1 MFFPLSKRI
10 LQMINKNKN
19 NEKCWFALYTKPRS
33 EFKAREQLALLE
45 VEHYLPTFTTMK
57 QWSDRKK
64 KITEPLIRGYI
75 FIYANELERLASVEQ
90 PSIVRCI
97 FDGGH
102 PASIPDWQ
110 IDNIKKMLTLDSE
123 IIVYNGIVPG
133 TKVKIK
139 NGPFEG
145 VVGTVTNNEMERS
158 ISISIDLLNRSVIT
172 RVPQGSELELLK
184 EQ

>member
-1 MFFPLSKRI
+1 
-10 LQMINKNKN
+10 
-19 NEKCWFALYTKPRS
+19 
-33 EFKAREQLALLE
+33 
-45 VEHYLPTFTTMK
+45 
-57 QWSDRKK
+57 
-64 KITEPLIRGYI
+64 
-75 FIYANELERLASVEQ
+75 
-90 PSIVRCI
+90 
-97 FDGGH
+97 
-102 PASIPDWQ
+102 
-110 IDNIKKMLTLDSE
+110 MLTLDSE

-184 EQ
+184 ES

>member
-1 MFFPLSKRI
+1 
-10 LQMINKNKN
+10 MIKNKN
-19 NEKCWFALYTKPRS
+19 IEKNWFALYTKPRS
-33 EFKAREQLALLE
+33 EFKASQQLSGIV
-45 VEHYLPTFTTMK
+45 VEHYLPTITRLK

-64 KITEPLIRGYI
+64 KVTEPLIRGYI
-75 FIYANELERLASVEQ
+75 FIYANENQRLASVEQ
-90 PSIVRCI
+90 PSIARCI
-97 FDGGH
+97 FEGGH
-102 PASIPDWQ
+102 PASIPAWQ
-110 IDNIKKMLTLDSE
+110 IDNIKKMLALDSE
-123 IIVYNGIVPG
+123 IIIYNGIVAG

-184 EQ
+184 ES

>member
-1 MFFPLSKRI
+1 
-10 LQMINKNKN
+10 MIKKNDSQKS
-19 NEKCWFALYTKPRS
+19 WFALYTKPRN
-33 EFKAREQLALLE
+33 EFKASEQLTRAE
-45 VEHYLPTFTTMK
+45 VEHYLPTITRLK

-64 KITEPLIRGYI
+64 KVTEPLIRGYI
-75 FIYANELERLASVEQ
+75 FIYANEKQRLVSVEQ

-145 VVGTVTNNEMERS
+145 VEGTVTNNEMERS

>member
-1 MFFPLSKRI
+1 
-10 LQMINKNKN
+10 MIKKNDSQKS
-19 NEKCWFALYTKPRS
+19 WFALYTKPRN
-33 EFKAREQLALLE
+33 EFKASEQLTRAE
-45 VEHYLPTFTTMK
+45 VEHYLPTITRLK

-64 KITEPLIRGYI
+64 KVTEPLIRGYI
-75 FIYANELERLASVEQ
+75 FIYVNEKQRLVSVEQ

-172 RVPQGSELELLK
+172 RVPQGSELELIK
-184 EQ
+184 EP

>member
-1 MFFPLSKRI
+1 
-10 LQMINKNKN
+10 MIKNKN
-19 NEKCWFALYTKPRS
+19 NEKTWFALYTKPRS
-33 EFKAREQLALLE
+33 EFKASQQLAGVE
-45 VEHYLPTFTTMK
+45 VEHYLPTITRLK

-64 KITEPLIRGYI
+64 KVTEPLIRGYI
-75 FIYANELERLASVEQ
+75 FIYATENQRLASVEQ
-90 PSIVRCI
+90 PSIVRCV

-110 IDNIKKMLTLDSE
+110 IDNIRKMLSLKSE
-123 IIVYNGIVPG
+123 IIVYNGIVSG

-145 VVGTVTNNEMERS
+145 VVGIVTNNEMGKS

-172 RVPQGSELELLK
+172 RVPQGSELELIK
-184 EQ
+184 EP

>member
-1 MFFPLSKRI
+1 
-10 LQMINKNKN
+10 MIKKNDSQKS
-19 NEKCWFALYTKPRS
+19 WFALYTKPRN
-33 EFKAREQLALLE
+33 EFKASEQLTRAE
-45 VEHYLPTFTTMK
+45 VEHYLPTITRLK

-64 KITEPLIRGYI
+64 KVTEPLIRGYI
-75 FIYANELERLASVEQ
+75 FIYATENQRLASVEQ
-90 PSIVRCI
+90 PSIVRCV

-110 IDNIKKMLTLDSE
+110 IDNIRKMLSLKSE
-123 IIVYNGIVPG
+123 IIVYNGIVSG

-145 VVGTVTNNEMERS
+145 VVGIVTNNEMGKS

-172 RVPQGSELELLK
+172 RVPQGSELELVK
-184 EQ
+184 ETLD

>member
-1 MFFPLSKRI
+1 
-10 LQMINKNKN
+10 MINKNN
-19 NEKCWFALYTKPRS
+19 NNKKYWFALYTKPRS
-33 EFKAREQLALLE
+33 EFKARDQLTLLD
-45 VEHYLPTFTTMK
+45 VEHYLPTFTSVK

-75 FIYANELERLASVEQ
+75 FIHASEQERLASVEQ
-90 PSIVRCI
+90 PSIVRCL
-97 FDGGH
+97 FDCGR

-110 IDNIKKMLTLDSE
+110 INNVKKLLTQKSE
-123 IIVYNGIVPG
+123 LIVYNGIVTG

-145 VVGTVTNNEMERS
+145 VVGIVTDNEKGKS

-172 RVPQGSELELLK
+172 RVPQGSELEVVK
-184 EQ
+184 ETFD

>member
-1 MFFPLSKRI
+1 
-10 LQMINKNKN
+10 MIKNDN
-19 NEKCWFALYTKPRS
+19 NQKYWFALYTKPRS
-33 EFKAREQLALLE
+33 EFKAREQLAVLE
-45 VEHYLPTFTTMK
+45 VEHYLPTFTKMK

-75 FIYANELERLASVEQ
+75 FIHANEIQRLASVEQ
-90 PSIVRCI
+90 PSIVRCL

-110 IDNIKKMLTLDSE
+110 INNIKKLVTLESE
-123 IIVYNGIVPG
+123 LIVCNGIVPG
-133 TKVKIK
+133 TKVRIK

-145 VVGTVTNNEMERS
+145 VVGIVANSEKGKT

-184 EQ
+184 KL

>member
-1 MFFPLSKRI
+1 
-10 LQMINKNKN
+10 MIKNKN
-19 NEKCWFALYTKPRS
+19 NEKTWFALYTKPRS
-33 EFKAREQLALLE
+33 EFKASQQLAGVE
-45 VEHYLPTFTTMK
+45 VEHYLPTITRLK

-64 KITEPLIRGYI
+64 KVTEPLIRGYI
-75 FIYANELERLASVEQ
+75 FIYATENQRLASVEQ
-90 PSIVRCI
+90 PSIVRCV

-110 IDNIKKMLTLDSE
+110 IDNIRKMLSLKSE
-123 IIVYNGIVPG
+123 IIVYNGIVSG

-145 VVGTVTNNEMERS
+145 VVGIVTNNEMGKS

-172 RVPQGSELELLK
+172 RVPQGSELELVK
-184 EQ
+184 ETLD

>member
-1 MFFPLSKRI
+1 
-10 LQMINKNKN
+10 MIKNKN
-19 NEKCWFALYTKPRS
+19 NEKTWFALYTKPRS
-33 EFKAREQLALLE
+33 EFKASQQLARVE
-45 VEHYLPTFTTMK
+45 VEHYLPTITRLK

-64 KITEPLIRGYI
+64 KVTEPLIRGYI
-75 FIYANELERLASVEQ
+75 FIHANENQRLASVEQ

-110 IDNIKKMLTLDSE
+110 IDNIRKMLSLKSE
-123 IIVYNGIVPG
+123 IIVYNGIVSG

-145 VVGTVTNNEMERS
+145 SSWDCN
-158 ISISIDLLNRSVIT
+158 
-172 RVPQGSELELLK
+172 
-184 EQ
+184 

>member
-1 MFFPLSKRI
+1 
-10 LQMINKNKN
+10 MIIIKNKK
-19 NEKCWFALYTKPRS
+19 NEKFWFALYTKPRS
-33 EFKAREQLALLE
+33 EFKARDQLALLD
-45 VEHYLPTFTTMK
+45 VEHYLPTYTSVK

-75 FIYANELERLASVEQ
+75 FIYASEQERLASVEQ
-90 PSIVRCI
+90 PSIVRCL
-97 FDGGH
+97 FDCGR

-110 IDNIKKMLTLDSE
+110 IDNVKKLLTQESE
-123 IIVYNGIVPG
+123 LIVYNGIVTG

-145 VVGTVTNNEMERS
+145 VVGIVTDNEKGKS

-172 RVPQGSELELLK
+172 RVPQGSELELVK
-184 EQ
+184 ESLD

>member
-1 MFFPLSKRI
+1 
-10 LQMINKNKN
+10 MIKKNDSQKS
-19 NEKCWFALYTKPRS
+19 WFALYTKPRS
-33 EFKAREQLALLE
+33 EFKASQQLAGVE
-45 VEHYLPTFTTMK
+45 VEHYLPTITRLK

-64 KITEPLIRGYI
+64 KVTEPLIRGYI
-75 FIYANELERLASVEQ
+75 FIYATENQRLASVEQ
-90 PSIVRCI
+90 PSIVRCV

-110 IDNIKKMLTLDSE
+110 IDNIRKMLSLKSE
-123 IIVYNGIVPG
+123 IIVYNGIVSG

-145 VVGTVTNNEMERS
+145 VVGIVTNNEMGKS

-172 RVPQGSELELLK
+172 RVPQGSELELVK
-184 EQ
+184 ETLD

>member
-1 MFFPLSKRI
+1 
-10 LQMINKNKN
+10 MIKKNDSQKS
-19 NEKCWFALYTKPRS
+19 WFALYTKPRN
-33 EFKAREQLALLE
+33 EFKASEQLTRAE
-45 VEHYLPTFTTMK
+45 VEHYLPTITRLK

-64 KITEPLIRGYI
+64 KVTEPLIRGYI
-75 FIYANELERLASVEQ
+75 FIYANEKQRLVSVEQ

>member
-1 MFFPLSKRI
+1 
-10 LQMINKNKN
+10 MIKNKN
-19 NEKCWFALYTKPRS
+19 NGKNWFALYTKPRS
-33 EFKAREQLALLE
+33 EFKASQQLATVE
-45 VEHYLPTFTTMK
+45 IEHYLPTITRLK

-64 KITEPLIRGYI
+64 KVTEPLIRGYI
-75 FIYANELERLASVEQ
+75 FIFATENQRLASVEQ

-97 FDGGH
+97 FDGGR

-110 IDNIKKMLTLDSE
+110 IDNIRKMLSHKSE
-123 IIVYNGIVPG
+123 IIVYNGIVSG

-145 VVGTVTNNEMERS
+145 VVGIVTNNEMGKS

-172 RVPQGSELELLK
+172 RVPQGSELEVVNK
-184 EQ
+184 TPD

>member
-1 MFFPLSKRI
+1 MV
-10 LQMINKNKN
+10 KN
-19 NEKCWFALYTKPRS
+19 NNNKKCWFALYTKPRR
-33 EFKAREQLALLE
+33 EFKARKQLVLIE
-45 VEHYLPTFTTMK
+45 VEHYLPTFTSVK

-75 FIYANELERLASVEQ
+75 FIYANEHERLASVEQ

-97 FDGGH
+97 FDCGH
-102 PASIPDWQ
+102 PASIPGWQ
-110 IDNIKKMLTLDSE
+110 IDNIKKLLTQESE
-123 IIVYNGIVPG
+123 LIVYNGIVTG

-145 VVGTVTNNEMERS
+145 VVGIVTHNEKGKS
-158 ISISIDLLNRSVIT
+158 ISVSIDLLNRSVIT

-184 EQ
+184 ETSDE

>member
-1 MFFPLSKRI
+1 
-10 LQMINKNKN
+10 MIKKNDSQKS
-19 NEKCWFALYTKPRS
+19 WFALYTKPRN
-33 EFKAREQLALLE
+33 EFKASEQLTRAE
-45 VEHYLPTFTTMK
+45 VEHYLPTITRLK

-64 KITEPLIRGYI
+64 KVTEPLIRGYI
-75 FIYANELERLASVEQ
+75 FIYANENQRLVSVEQ

>member
-1 MFFPLSKRI
+1 M
-10 LQMINKNKN
+10 NTN
-19 NEKCWFALYTKPRS
+19 NNIKKSWFALYTKPRS

-45 VEHYLPTFTTMK
+45 VEHYLPTYTTMK

-75 FIYANELERLASVEQ
+75 FIYASEQERLASVEQ

-97 FDGGH
+97 FDCGH

-110 IDNIKKMLTLDSE
+110 IDNVRKLLTQDSE
-123 IIVYNGIVPG
+123 LIVYNGIVPG

-145 VVGTVTNNEMERS
+145 VVGIVTDTEKGKS

-172 RVPQGSELELLK
+172 RVPQGSELELVK
-184 EQ
+184 ETPD

>member
-1 MFFPLSKRI
+1 
-10 LQMINKNKN
+10 MIKKNDSQKS
-19 NEKCWFALYTKPRS
+19 WFALYTKPRS
-33 EFKAREQLALLE
+33 EFKASQQLAGVE
-45 VEHYLPTFTTMK
+45 VEHYLPTITRLK

-64 KITEPLIRGYI
+64 KVTEPLIRGYI
-75 FIYANELERLASVEQ
+75 FIYATENQRLGSVEQ
-90 PSIVRCI
+90 PSIVRCV

-110 IDNIKKMLTLDSE
+110 IDNIRKMLSLKSE
-123 IIVYNGIVPG
+123 IIVYNGIVSG

-145 VVGTVTNNEMERS
+145 VVGIVTNNEMGKS

-172 RVPQGSELELLK
+172 RVPQGSELELVK
-184 EQ
+184 ETLD